1 MEEEDCLYAMQLVGG
16 LVLPMVLKS
25 AIELDLLELIKK
37 AGPNASAS
45 ASELAS
51 QLQTNNPNAASM
63 IDRILRLLSGHSILN
78 CSLETLPDGGG
89 VERRYSLAPVC
100 KFLTKNE
107 DGFSVAPLSL
117 MNHDKVLVE
126 ICNNCCSSNIASHY
140 RFEQSS
146 PLELA
151 FERAALASA
160 VEGSRGCRMQIED
173 QPIHAPVSDL
183 ATTPNPQTPKFEF
196 TEASKLIFT
205 LCHLKD
211 AVLEGGIP
219 FNRAYGRSLFEYTAT
234 DSRFN
239 QVFNKAMSEQSTI
252 SVNKILESYK
262 GFDGLKSIVDVG
274 GGIGS
279 TLNKII
285 SKYPSI
291 KGINFDLP
299 HVVKDAPSYKGVEHI
314 GGDMFV
320 SVPKADAIFMK
331 WICHD
336 WSDEH
341 CKKLLKNC
349 YESIPENGKVII
361 AESVLP
367 EMPNSG
373 LSFQKAAQVDI
384 IMMAYTPGGKE
395 RTEKEYEALAKAA
408 GFKQLHKV
416 CCAFNIW
423 IMELYK

>member
-51 QLQTNNPNAASM
+51 QLPTNNPNAASM

-78 CSLETLPDGGG
+78 CSLETLPNGGG

-126 ICNNCCSSNIASHY
+126 IW
-140 RFEQSS
+140 
-146 PLELA
+146 
-151 FERAALASA
+151 
-160 VEGSRGCRMQIED
+160 
-173 QPIHAPVSDL
+173 
-183 ATTPNPQTPKFEF
+183 
-196 TEASKLIFT
+196 
-205 LCHLKD
+205 CHLKD

-219 FNRAYGRSLFEYTAT
+219 FNRTYGKSLFEYTAT

-239 QVFNKAMSEQSTI
+239 QIFNKAMSEQSTI

-384 IMMAYTPGGKE
+384 IMMAYTPGGRE
-395 RTEKEYEALAKAA
+395 RTGKEYEALAKSA